1 MRNKGLVKID
11 TDVLCIDSTSIK
23 VHPDAAGNRNDV
35 PEGRKLIGTIC
46 FEDNHFLLMDRAYED
61 DKPRAF
67 ATKQGFIPVILPKKK
82 RREPWDYDRELYKC
96 RNEVER
102 YF

>member
-1 MRNKGLVKID
+1 
-11 TDVLCIDSTSIK
+11 
-23 VHPDAAGNRNDV
+23 
-35 PEGRKLIGTIC
+35 
-46 FEDNHFLLMDRAYED
+46 MDRAYED